1 MIFFNAVAIV
11 VKERTNVK
19 KKWYVLVLFEYLIIV
34 LLNVDVLTGTA
45 PSTPTIHFH
54 PQTFTVK
61 KNNVLRVKRSD

>member
-1 MIFFNAVAIV
+1 MIFFNAVEIV
-11 VKERTNVK
+11 VKERTHVK

-54 PQTFTVK
+54 PHTFTVK
-61 KNNVLRVKRSD
+61 KNNVLRVQRSD

>member
-1 MIFFNAVAIV
+1 MIFFNAVEIV

-45 PSTPTIHFH
+45 PLHPHNTLPPTNIHS
-54 PQTFTVK
+54 K
-61 KNNVLRVKRSD
+61 KE